1 MSNLLTRF
9 TVTWQAETRT
19 AVIIDRALVA
29 RDEMS
34 WPAALKEGGDDED
47 GG

>member
-9 TVTWQAETRT
+9 MVIWQAEART
-19 AVIIDRALVA
+19 AVIMDRALVA